1 MGRKG
6 WKGLEQHGHARA
18 RPAAVMA
25 TRWSRAH
32 GELYLRRKWNDG
44 GVVDVEELTVVL
56 WLRGIG
62 PRRSVEGDFGSAA
75 ATASRSPRSRRKEMA
90 ESELVRR
97 RESGEAW
104 LSSGAQACAPRGETL
119 QRRSA
124 MTVTDGFLKTA
135 IQCTMT
141 MTVSDISTCQY
152 G

>member
-1 MGRKG
+1 
-6 WKGLEQHGHARA
+6 
-18 RPAAVMA
+18 MA

-97 RESGEAW
+97 RERGEALAFIW
-104 LSSGAQACAPRGETL
+104 STDTRRGGAGRACAPRGAQL
-119 QRRSA
+119 LSQSA
-124 MTVTDGFLKTA
+124 TVTLSVF
-135 IQCTMT
+135 
-141 MTVSDISTCQY
+141 
-152 G
+152 